1 MRRFTLRPP
10 IVSGLALTLM
20 LVACGGGGSGGAK
33 IAPAPVV
40 NSGASNLDQQ
50 PGAPALTN
58 NIATDGLNWIN
69 YRRTQI
75 GMPALVRNANIDRA
89 AQGHSDY
96 QKTNNKVTHDQTSG
110 LPGFTG
116 VRLFDRLSGAGYA
129 FPPAD
134 SAYGEVIS
142 ATSSNS
148 GFYMAE
154 ELITA
159 IYHRFVMFEPKFK
172 DIGTGSATTASNY
185 TYFTSNFAASNGYGP
200 GIGAANMVT
209 WPANG
214 QTLVARNFFSDFEE
228 PDPVPSANEV
238 GYPIS
243 VHTDLDVT
251 LGVTSFTV
259 RARGGAELPTRMLKL
274 GVDNYTPRSA
284 AAIIPLAVLA
294 AGTVY
299 DVSFVGTVNNM
310 PMTKT
315 WSFTTR

>member
-1 MRRFTLRPP
+1 MHPNYLRPLT
-10 IVSGLALTLM
+10 VSALAAMLALS
-20 LVACGGGGSGGAK
+20 ACGGGSNSTNT
-33 IAPAPVV
+33 PAPVITT
-40 NSGASNLDQQ
+40 GSNGLEQQ
-50 PGAPALTN
+50 PGAPLVTN

-69 YRRTQI
+69 YRRTQV
-75 GMPALVRNANIDRA
+75 GLPALVHNANIDRA

-96 QKTNNKVTHDQTSG
+96 QKTNNKVTHDQTAG
-110 LPGFTG
+110 QAGFTG
-116 VRLFDRLSGAGYA
+116 VHLLDRLTSAGYT

-172 DIGTGSATTASNY
+172 DIGTGSATTSASY
-185 TYFTSNFAASNGYGP
+185 TYFTANFAASNGYGP
-200 GIGAANMVT
+200 GIGPVSIAT
-209 WPANG
+209 WPTNG
-214 QTLVARNFFSDFEE
+214 QTQVTRNFFSDYEE
-228 PDPVPSANEV
+228 PDPVPAANEV

-243 VHTDLDVT
+243 VHSDLDVS
-251 LGVTSFTV
+251 LNVLSFTV
-259 RARGGAELPTRMLKL
+259 RPRGGADLSTRLLKL
-274 GVDNYTPRSA
+274 GADSYTPRSA

-299 DVSFVGTVNNM
+299 EVSFVGTINNV
-310 PMTKT
+310 PITKN
-315 WSFTTR
+315 WSFTTK